1 MAPEAAASTAPVVVV
16 TAGIIL
22 GGCSRAVCSSS
33 PWSLML
39 LTALAAAIAPRDRVE
54 PGTPVQNPA
63 SVLEPTGKTV
73 TRSIS
78 AKAGSET
85 SVKVRRGDML
95 ELEVEGDMLDTVLLE
110 RLDRLDGIEPTT
122 PARFDMLVEA
132 PAGTYPIRLIE
143 SDTRIGRIQIS
154 D

>member
-1 MAPEAAASTAPVVVV
+1 MLARRLLILAVV
-16 TAGIIL
+16 
-22 GGCSRAVCSSS
+22 
-33 PWSLML
+33 LML

-54 PGTPVQNPA
+54 PGTPVQDPA

-73 TRSIS
+73 TRKIS
-78 AKAGSET
+78 AEAGSES
-85 SVKVRRGDML
+85 SVKVRRGRHARASRST
-95 ELEVEGDMLDTVLLE
+95 GDTLDTVLLE

>member
-1 MAPEAAASTAPVVVV
+1 MLARRLLILAVV
-16 TAGIIL
+16 
-22 GGCSRAVCSSS
+22 
-33 PWSLML
+33 LML

-54 PGTPVQNPA
+54 PGTPVQDPA

-95 ELEVEGDMLDTVLLE
+95 ELEVEGDTLDTVLLE

-122 PARFDMLVEA
+122 PARFNMLVEA